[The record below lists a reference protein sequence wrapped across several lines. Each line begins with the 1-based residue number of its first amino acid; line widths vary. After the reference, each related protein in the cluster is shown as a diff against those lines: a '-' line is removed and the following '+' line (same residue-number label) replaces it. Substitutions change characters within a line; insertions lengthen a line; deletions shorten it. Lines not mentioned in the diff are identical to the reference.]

1 MTAATRT
8 TGTAEQIMLRLSDRL
23 VAVERVVSRAM
34 VVGFVGLITVN
45 VGMRYLAGRPIVFAE
60 ELAAIMLVWLAFVA
74 ISISLHDRAQIGVT
88 LLVDKLPGS
97 ARRAM
102 EVAVNLIIAAI
113 LAVLLWK
120 SVVWVNSPMVA
131 FEQVITTGWK
141 KWPFFLVV
149 PLFCITAFIHV
160 VAHILRP
167 TGEHHEV
174 TL

>member
-1 MTAATRT
+1 MTAAARI
-8 TGTAEQIMLRLSDRL
+8 TGTAERFLLRLSDGL
-23 VAVERVVSRAM
+23 VAAERVVSRVM

-45 VGMRYLAGRPIVFAE
+45 VGMRYLAGRPILFAE

-88 LLVDKLPGS
+88 LLVDRLPAT
-97 ARRAM
+97 ARRRVR
-102 EVAVNLIIAAI
+102 VAVNLIVAAL

-120 SVVWVNSPMVA
+120 SLAWVRSPVVG

-149 PLFCITAFIHV
+149 PLFCLTALVHV
-160 VAHILRP
+160 AADTLRP
-167 TGEHHEV
+167 AGEATEA
-174 TL
+174 LS